1 MLARQICAKFL
12 LRQLGL
18 LFSITI
24 STGTLWASE
33 IILKGK
39 ILSYAGGCIS
49 CHTDTANNGALL
61 AGGKKIKTPFG
72 TFISPNI
79 TPDKVHGI
87 GKWSERD
94 FIRAV
99 KKGISPRNSHYF
111 PVFPYTSFSLM
122 RNTDIKSIMDYIFTL
137 PAVPKVS
144 QAHKLRFP
152 YNVRLIQVLWKFL
165 YFSEDTYVYDSRRS
179 AIWNRGAYLSRAV
192 VHCGECHT
200 SRTPLGGI
208 NKKLSYAGI
217 AKNEIPFFNNAPNI
231 TSHLVNG
238 IGKWSVQQIMTYL
251 ETGEHPSGDFAGS
264 SMAEVIENGTGKLS
278 EADRKA
284 IAIYIKSIRPIP

>member
-1 MLARQICAKFL
+1 LLARQIRAKFSL
-12 LRQLGL
+12 WQLGL

-24 STGTLWASE
+24 GTGPLCASD
-33 IILKGK
+33 ISLKGK

-165 YFSEDTYVYDSRRS
+165 YFSEDTYVYDPRRS

-264 SMAEVIENGTGKLS
+264 SMAEVIESGTGKLS

-284 IAIYIKSIRPIP
+284 IAVYIKSIKPIP